1 MFSTHLYVKSSTG
14 TINHDKVF
22 LYYLKGVA
30 QNLQLTKMVVL
41 LPFLANSAPS
51 TLNLGS
57 DGYLEVL
64 NRSWLQRYDTIE
76 KTHKNTK
83 ITKKKQETEV
93 FAFCAIN
100 LEPIE
105 VQTHSAPQN
114 DHLNCQISWHKNS

>member
-1 MFSTHLYVKSSTG
+1 MRKRTAYILGSKDAQHMFSTHLYVKSSTG

-41 LPFLANSAPS
+41 PPFLANSAPS

-64 NRSWLQRYDTIE
+64 NRSWLHRYDTIE
-76 KTHKNTK
+76 KMHKNTK
-83 ITKKKQETEV
+83 ITKKKPGTRSICV
-93 FAFCAIN
+93 LC
-100 LEPIE
+100 
-105 VQTHSAPQN
+105 H
-114 DHLNCQISWHKNS
+114 NSRTN

>member
-1 MFSTHLYVKSSTG
+1 MRKRTAYILGSKDAQHMFSTHLYVKSSTG

-30 QNLQLTKMVVL
+30 QNLQLTKMAVL

-64 NRSWLQRYDTIE
+64 NRSCLQRYDTIE
-76 KTHKNTK
+76 KMHKNTK
-83 ITKKKQETEV
+83 ITKKTGNRSICV
-93 FAFCAIN
+93 LCHNFRTN
-100 LEPIE
+100 
-105 VQTHSAPQN
+105 
-114 DHLNCQISWHKNS
+114 

>member
-1 MFSTHLYVKSSTG
+1 MRKRTAYILGSKDAQHMFSTHLYVKSSTG

-64 NRSWLQRYDTIE
+64 NRSWLHRYDTIE
-76 KTHKNTK
+76 KMHKNTK
-83 ITKKKQETEV
+83 IPKKKNRKQKYLRFV
-93 FAFCAIN
+93 
-100 LEPIE
+100 P
-105 VQTHSAPQN
+105 
-114 DHLNCQISWHKNS
+114 